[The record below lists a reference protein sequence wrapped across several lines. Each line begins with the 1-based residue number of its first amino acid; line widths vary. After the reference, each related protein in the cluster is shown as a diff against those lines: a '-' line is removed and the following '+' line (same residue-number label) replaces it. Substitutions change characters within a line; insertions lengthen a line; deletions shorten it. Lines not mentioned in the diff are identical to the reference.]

1 MFALQ
6 NKQISKKQYHEAYI
20 IAHQL
25 MIEIEENFSDVR
37 KRLCVVIIRLI
48 IRLKRTNRNVLSN
61 REINID
67 STDVRQIKI

>member
-25 MIEIEENFSDVR
+25 MIEIEENFSDVQE
-37 KRLCVVIIRLI
+37 KGYAL
-48 IRLKRTNRNVLSN
+48 LS
-61 REINID
+61 
-67 STDVRQIKI
+67 